1 MAQSHQ
7 LAQHNE
13 CDANTGQR
21 GRYMREHGGSV
32 QPPRI
37 RQIGP
42 VPLSLFLSLFYQQ
55 QGKGR
60 TRVHE
65 GIANPSRP

>member
-7 LAQHNE
+7 LMNAMQTQVKGDDTCENMVAVCNHH
-13 CDANTGQR
+13 A
-21 GRYMREHGGSV
+21 SAKL
-32 QPPRI
+32 
-37 RQIGP
+37 
-42 VPLSLFLSLFYQQ
+42 VPSLSLSLSLFYQQ